1 MKLKLRHLFLISESK
16 LVIHSSQCLSVS
28 SPDTTSLKKAIIQ
41 IKSLSKKKHMSPNE
55 LAEDPNIC
63 STILKGKTCALLNS
77 VQKFIEKQGWLLLTF
92 FICLHNQ
99 LTLRPR
105 ASFLNFRKKTAN
117 FVVLVSSASSKL
129 LH

>member
-1 MKLKLRHLFLISESK
+1 MKLKLRQFFLISESN
-16 LVIHSSQCLSVS
+16 LVIQSSEYLSVS

-41 IKSLSKKKHMSPNE
+41 TKSLSKKKHMSSNE

-63 STILKGKTCALLNS
+63 LTILKGKTCALLNS
-77 VQKFIEKQGWLLLTF
+77 VKKFIEKQGWLLLTF

-99 LTLRPR
+99 LTLRLR
-105 ASFLNFRKKTAN
+105 APFLNFRKKTVN
-117 FVVLVSSASSKL
+117 FAVLVCSASSKL